1 MSASHSVFHPLTV
14 ASIEPVTDDSVA
26 ITFEVPDHLREDYA
40 FSHGQHLTVRTE
52 LAGDDVRRNYS
63 ICSPAGS
70 GVLRVA
76 VKRLPGG
83 AFSEHALDVLRP
95 GDVLDVMTPSGRF
108 FTELDPA
115 HRKHYV
121 CVAAGSGIT
130 PVLSIVASVLAA
142 EPRSS
147 VTLLYGNRTHSSVM
161 FLEELEDLKDS
172 YPDRFQLLHVLSREP
187 QEVELFSGRLDAD
200 RMGRILD
207 GLLPPDTVDEWF
219 LCGPFEMVSD
229 LRKLLV
235 KEGVPKKQ
243 IHAEVFH
250 VESATAGAPGAGGD
264 ARGRGRQGHHHP
276 RRAALDVL
284 AADRRAR
291 RARRGAAGARRRAV
305 RVQGRRVRHLPGQGR
320 RGHRRDGHQLG
331 AGAGRG
337 GEGLRPHLPV
347 APDLGHGRPRL
358 RRLRRRAA
366 RRRSR
371 TQRLPARPVEWR
383 PCRQYLD
390 LLQRILDDGAVKGD
404 RTGTGTR
411 SVFGHQ
417 MRFDLAEGSRWSPPR
432 RSTPGRCSPSCC
444 GSCAATPT

>member
-1 MSASHSVFHPLTV
+1 MSASHSVFHPLAV

-26 ITFEVPDHLREDYA
+26 ITFEVPEDLREDYA

-108 FTELDPA
+108 FTELDPT

-161 FLEELEDLKDS
+161 FLEELEDLKDT
-172 YPDRFQLLHVLSREP
+172 YPERFQLLHVLSREP

-250 VESATAGAPGAGGD
+250 VESGP
-264 ARGRGRQGHHHP
+264 P
-276 RRAALDVL
+276 VRRAPVETAE
-284 AADRRAR
+284 
-291 RARRGAAGARRRAV
+291 
-305 RVQGRRVRHLPGQGR
+305 
-320 RGHRRDGHQLG
+320 
-331 AGAGRG
+331 
-337 GEGLRPHLPV
+337 GEGAKV
-347 APDLGHGRPRL
+347 
-358 RRLRRRAA
+358 
-366 RRRSR
+366 
-371 TQRLPARPVEWR
+371 TIT
-383 PCRQYLD
+383 LD
-390 LLQRILDDGAVKGD
+390 G
-404 RTGTGTR
+404 
-411 SVFGHQ
+411 
-417 MRFDLAEGSRWSPPR
+417 R
-432 RSTPGRCSPSCC
+432 RSTFSLPADGPAVLDAALRVRADAPFACKGGVC
-444 GSCAATPT
+444 GTCRAKVLEGTVEMDTNWALEPDEVEKGYVLTCQSHPTSDTVVLDYDA

>member
-26 ITFEVPDHLREDYA
+26 ITFEVPDHLHEDYA

-130 PVLSIVASVLAA
+130 PILSIVASVLAA

-250 VESATAGAPGAGGD
+250 VESAP
-264 ARGRGRQGHHHP
+264 P
-276 RRAALDVL
+276 VRRAPVET
-284 AADRRAR
+284 
-291 RARRGAAGARRRAV
+291 
-305 RVQGRRVRHLPGQGR
+305 PE
-320 RGHRRDGHQLG
+320 G
-331 AGAGRG
+331 AGAK
-337 GEGLRPHLPV
+337 V
-347 APDLGHGRPRL
+347 
-358 RRLRRRAA
+358 
-366 RRRSR
+366 
-371 TQRLPARPVEWR
+371 TIT
-383 PCRQYLD
+383 LD
-390 LLQRILDDGAVKGD
+390 G
-404 RTGTGTR
+404 
-411 SVFGHQ
+411 
-417 MRFDLAEGSRWSPPR
+417 R
-432 RSTPGRCSPSCC
+432 RSTFSLPTDGPAVLDAALRVRADAPFACKGGVC
-444 GSCAATPT
+444 GTCRAKIVEGTVEMDTNWALEPDEVEKGYVLTCQSHPTSDTVVLDYDA

>member
-26 ITFEVPDHLREDYA
+26 ITFEVPEDLREDYA

-161 FLEELEDLKDS
+161 FLEELEDLKDT
-172 YPDRFQLLHVLSREP
+172 YPERFQLLHVLSREP

-250 VESATAGAPGAGGD
+250 VESGP
-264 ARGRGRQGHHHP
+264 P
-276 RRAALDVL
+276 VRRAPVETAE
-284 AADRRAR
+284 
-291 RARRGAAGARRRAV
+291 
-305 RVQGRRVRHLPGQGR
+305 
-320 RGHRRDGHQLG
+320 
-331 AGAGRG
+331 
-337 GEGLRPHLPV
+337 GEGAKV
-347 APDLGHGRPRL
+347 
-358 RRLRRRAA
+358 
-366 RRRSR
+366 
-371 TQRLPARPVEWR
+371 TIT
-383 PCRQYLD
+383 LD
-390 LLQRILDDGAVKGD
+390 G
-404 RTGTGTR
+404 
-411 SVFGHQ
+411 
-417 MRFDLAEGSRWSPPR
+417 R
-432 RSTPGRCSPSCC
+432 RSTFSLPADGPAVLDAALRVRADAPFACKGGVC
-444 GSCAATPT
+444 GTCRAKVLEGTVEMDTNWALEPEEVQRGYVLTCQSHPTSESVVLDYDA

>member
-1 MSASHSVFHPLTV
+1 MSASHSVFHPLAV

-26 ITFEVPDHLREDYA
+26 ITFEVPADLREDYA

-108 FTELDPA
+108 FTELDPT

-161 FLEELEDLKDS
+161 FLEELEDLKDT
-172 YPDRFQLLHVLSREP
+172 YPERFQLLHVLSREP

-250 VESATAGAPGAGGD
+250 VESGP
-264 ARGRGRQGHHHP
+264 P
-276 RRAALDVL
+276 VRRAPVETAE
-284 AADRRAR
+284 
-291 RARRGAAGARRRAV
+291 
-305 RVQGRRVRHLPGQGR
+305 
-320 RGHRRDGHQLG
+320 
-331 AGAGRG
+331 
-337 GEGLRPHLPV
+337 GEGAKV
-347 APDLGHGRPRL
+347 
-358 RRLRRRAA
+358 
-366 RRRSR
+366 
-371 TQRLPARPVEWR
+371 TIT
-383 PCRQYLD
+383 LD
-390 LLQRILDDGAVKGD
+390 G
-404 RTGTGTR
+404 
-411 SVFGHQ
+411 
-417 MRFDLAEGSRWSPPR
+417 R
-432 RSTPGRCSPSCC
+432 RSTFSLPADGPTVLDAALRVRADAPFACKGGVC
-444 GSCAATPT
+444 GTCRAKLLEGTVEMDTNWALEPDEVAKGYVLTCQSHPTSESVVLDYDA